1 MSDPAEVRG
10 HPDADPAGGLE
21 AAEPVGPH
29 RVNLVA
35 LVVRVEAGGRA
46 VVVATVLNMKGA
58 LKLRRKSRSHS
69 TPAPTPPPHNNGLRP
84 RFTLPP

>member
-1 MSDPAEVRG
+1 MADPAEVRG

-35 LVVRVEAGGRA
+35 LVVRVEASRRA
-46 VVVATVLNMKGA
+46 VVVATVLHTRTGEI
-58 LKLRRKSRSHS
+58 
-69 TPAPTPPPHNNGLRP
+69 
-84 RFTLPP
+84 